1 MVEIVEVKT
10 RKQLKDFI
18 MFPFKLYKDNPYW
31 VPPLIM
37 DEFNTLNRKKIPL
50 LNIVMPNTGLP
61 IKRETCREDCR
72 NTESCLCS
80 KMGK

>member
-61 IKRETCREDCR
+61 IKTG
-72 NTESCLCS
+72 NL
-80 KMGK
+80 